1 VRSPVDLHPVLQ
13 SIVDRVRQSGIWP
26 MCAIGLID
34 PEDQEILV
42 PAQSGFQENYPRDI
56 KFPASGSATLEAIR
70 RNQPIAIQDVREDTE
85 FPVLQE
91 AARAAG
97 YRSIL
102 LIPLA
107 VEEIHGVVTFGS
119 PQAHEY
125 SSSEIQL
132 ANAIAQQVMIA
143 IDNAYHYEREK
154 QRVEHLQR
162 LNQIIADQNR
172 LLQRSAQTHAAL
184 TNLVLADAGL
194 EGILKAIREL
204 LGNPV
209 FIENENLQLLGYSED
224 WEYFDRHR
232 LASIQAGGTAPE
244 LFTHPGIASFL
255 DELRHTRRPVLIPPR
270 PEIGLERRRIVAPI
284 TVGGEVLG
292 YVWVMEAL
300 RPFDQQDLMTAE
312 QAALVIALEMVKQ
325 RARYETE
332 LRLKADFLGDLLLQ
346 NPADETE
353 LLQRARYLGYSFT
366 RPSVL
371 MIVDC
376 VRASL
381 PQGRREARQDQRL
394 APTRGEHAVDPPA
407 IVPGLATGAENFSLI
422 QRVQRTLN
430 QYTDENLVA
439 IQSSQILI
447 IAPAPTPAATHP
459 PPSPQQGRR
468 RNSSDELPHFTRP
481 AQLADAIREDLKR
494 FDPDLKVL
502 LGISE
507 PCQNLADIQSAYHQA
522 RRTIEAARN
531 LGRLDETLHLSDL
544 GIYGILYREG
554 DAGELHAFA
563 EKMLHPIL
571 MYDQQH
577 GTELLKTLDIYLTHQ
592 GRLGESAQQLFIHV
606 NTLRQRLERINE
618 ILGAPGSTRPGR
630 RPRSLDDP
638 HLRLNLE
645 LALRVREVLP
655 RPE

>member
-1 VRSPVDLHPVLQ
+1 
-13 SIVDRVRQSGIWP
+13 
-26 MCAIGLID
+26 
-34 PEDQEILV
+34 
-42 PAQSGFQENYPRDI
+42 
-56 KFPASGSATLEAIR
+56 
-70 RNQPIAIQDVREDTE
+70 
-85 FPVLQE
+85 
-91 AARAAG
+91 
-97 YRSIL
+97 
-102 LIPLA
+102 
-107 VEEIHGVVTFGS
+107 
-119 PQAHEY
+119 
-125 SSSEIQL
+125 
-132 ANAIAQQVMIA
+132 
-143 IDNAYHYEREK
+143 
-154 QRVEHLQR
+154 
-162 LNQIIADQNR
+162 
-172 LLQRSAQTHAAL
+172 
-184 TNLVLADAGL
+184 
-194 EGILKAIREL
+194 
-204 LGNPV
+204 
-209 FIENENLQLLGYSED
+209 
-224 WEYFDRHR
+224 
-232 LASIQAGGTAPE
+232 
-244 LFTHPGIASFL
+244 
-255 DELRHTRRPVLIPPR
+255 
-270 PEIGLERRRIVAPI
+270 
-284 TVGGEVLG
+284 
-292 YVWVMEAL
+292 
-300 RPFDQQDLMTAE
+300 MTAE